1 MALIK
6 GITILLYE
14 KEKTGTDDFNRDIYT
29 GSPVEVENVLVA
41 PLSETEILDTMN
53 LTGRRAVY
61 QLGIPK
67 GDEHNWTDKK
77 VEFFGETWH
86 TIGDVQQGIEA
97 MIPLEWNKK
106 VRVEKFNG

>member
-14 KEKTGTDDFNRDIYT
+14 KERTGIDDFNREIYEEK
-29 GSPVEVENVLVA
+29 PVEVENVLVA
-41 PLSETEILDTMN
+41 PLSETEVLDTLN

-67 GDEHNWTDKK
+67 GDDHNWTDKK
-77 VEFFGETWH
+77 VEFFGEIWR
-86 TIGDVQQGIEA
+86 TIGDVQQGIES